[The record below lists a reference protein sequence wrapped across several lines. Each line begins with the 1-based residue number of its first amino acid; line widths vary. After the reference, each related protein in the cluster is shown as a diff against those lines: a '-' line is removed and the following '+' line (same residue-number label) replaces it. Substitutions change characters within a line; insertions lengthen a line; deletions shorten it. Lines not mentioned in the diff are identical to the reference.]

1 MDFYLLYNLQADVL
15 PPLLNQDPNLKLH
28 SLVNFDSSPKKK
40 KSFRKAVSMLF
51 LGGLVSCQFHLM
63 IKKKKSQDFNLGE
76 ELFKKSQDLNL
87 SEELFKSS
95 G

>member
-1 MDFYLLYNLQADVL
+1 
-15 PPLLNQDPNLKLH
+15 
-28 SLVNFDSSPKKK
+28 
-40 KSFRKAVSMLF
+40 MLF